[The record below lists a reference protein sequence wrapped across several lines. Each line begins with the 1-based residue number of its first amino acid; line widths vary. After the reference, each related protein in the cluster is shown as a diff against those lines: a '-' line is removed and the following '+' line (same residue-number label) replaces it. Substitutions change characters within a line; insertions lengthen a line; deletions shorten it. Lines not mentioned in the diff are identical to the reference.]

1 MGTEEVVTTG
11 GSIFSP
17 ALPTNAGVVG
27 LEKAGPK
34 HADNLRVLGILAWRK
49 QEFLGNQVGV
59 VTYNLRQIC

>member
-1 MGTEEVVTTG
+1 LGTEEVVTG

-17 ALPTNAGVVG
+17 ALATNAGVVG

-34 HADNLRVLGILAWRK
+34 HADNLMVLPEK

-59 VTYNLRQIC
+59 VAYNPW